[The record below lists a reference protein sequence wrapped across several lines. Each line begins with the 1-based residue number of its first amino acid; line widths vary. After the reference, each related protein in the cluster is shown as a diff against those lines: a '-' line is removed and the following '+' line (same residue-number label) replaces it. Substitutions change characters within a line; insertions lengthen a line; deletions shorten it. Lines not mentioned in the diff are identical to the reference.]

1 MQSIRAL
8 LLEPIGCLAEFPA
21 APFHEIAAR
30 YFGRKGKA
38 SPSASR
44 NYWHLLNLMEEAV
57 APVDS
62 PLFDESQISAV
73 EALEMEAIAAA
84 SLYEDVRPTLVELK
98 SLGVQ
103 LALTTSL
110 SRVATE
116 AFLARHSLAGFFAYV
131 MSRDHAGG
139 VKSIPLLATLH
150 EAQLSGDGAIYLTDT
165 LEGIKAARAA
175 GVHPILMMNDPDEA
189 QRLANHHP
197 DGGIVSLHEIPD
209 FVRLVAAQNAGT

>member
-1 MQSIRAL
+1 MQNIQAL

-44 NYWHLLNLMEEAV
+44 NYWHLLNLMEGAV
-57 APVDS
+57 ASVDS
-62 PLFDESQISAV
+62 ALFDESQIGAV
-73 EALEMEAIAAA
+73 EAFEIEAVAAA
-84 SLYEDVRPTLVELK
+84 SLYEDVRPMLVELK

-110 SRVATE
+110 SRAATE
-116 AFLARHSLAGFFAYV
+116 AFLDRNSLEEVFLCV
-131 MSRDHAGG
+131 MSRDDAGG
-139 VKSIPLLATLH
+139 VKSIPLLAALD
-150 EAQLSGDGAIYLTDT
+150 EAQISADGAIYLTDT
-165 LEGIKAARAA
+165 LEGIKVARAA

-189 QRLANHHP
+189 QRLAHHHP
-197 DGGIVSLHEIPD
+197 DGGVVSLLEIPD
-209 FVRLVAAQNAGT
+209 FVRLVAAQNTSA

>member
-1 MQSIRAL
+1 MQNIQAL

-62 PLFDESQISAV
+62 ALFEESQIAAV

-110 SRVATE
+110 SRIATE
-116 AFLARHSLAGFFAYV
+116 AFLARHSLSGFFACV
-131 MSRDHAGG
+131 MSRDDAGG

-150 EAQLSGDGAIYLTDT
+150 EAQLSGGGAIYLTDT

-197 DGGIVSLHEIPD
+197 DGGVISLHEIPD
-209 FVRLVAAQNAGT
+209 FVRLVAAQNASA